1 MSKRP
6 ARGSAAAAVADE
18 LAALEVRL
26 QLQAPPQTLHC
37 RVDPPRFEQALTN
50 LLRNAAQASPGG
62 EVRLSW
68 WGDGRE
74 LFMQV
79 EDDGPGIAESHR
91 GALFEPFFTTKAVG
105 EGSGLGL
112 AVAHG
117 VVSECGG
124 RIELVQGRLPGA
136 AFRIA
141 LPLSE
146 EENHD

>member
-1 MSKRP
+1 MP
-6 ARGSAAAAVADE
+6 
-18 LAALEVRL
+18 
-26 QLQAPPQTLHC
+26 
-37 RVDPPRFEQALTN
+37 VDPPRFEQALTN

-62 EVRLSW
+62 RVRLRW
-68 WGDGRE
+68 WHQADQ
-74 LFMQV
+74 LLLQV
-79 EDDGPGIAESHR
+79 EDDGPGIAEAHR
-91 GALFEPFFTTKAVG
+91 GALFEPFFTTKPVG

-124 RIELVQGRLPGA
+124 RIGLVSGQLSGA

-146 EENHD
+146 EEDEHE